1 VHVQAEE
8 DKVKNAAFEASNPD
22 FCKEFS
28 DDMRKRDAQREQK
41 EASSSAQKLK
51 GNRYTRLTT
60 LTVALPL
67 AELALLI
74 TCSVS

>member
-1 VHVQAEE
+1 MYIVHVQAEE

-41 EASSSAQKLK
+41 EASANAQKLK
-51 GNRYTRLTT
+51 GNRYTVNALTT
-60 LTVALPL
+60 VTA
-67 AELALLI
+67 AHR
-74 TCSVS
+74 SQ